1 MPLSESL
8 SFHIKKATSYLRT
21 IHFLTEAM
29 QFDLVHA
36 FYIAQSVAITVFMY
50 GRQVFNSIDFCDV
63 FIIPKIKSGRCLR
76 RGAVSRAV
84 GSAMSYAMLAAPI

>member
-50 GRQVFNSIDFCDV
+50 GRQVFNSIDFLM
-63 FIIPKIKSGRCLR
+63 FLLFQK
-76 RGAVSRAV
+76 
-84 GSAMSYAMLAAPI
+84 